1 MARTLI
7 KTKTAGWFIEPGS
20 DKKVR
25 KQPGD
30 TILTEAEF
38 AAKAVNAEKK
48 AVKLSSGKIAHGP
61 TTTITCVEPG
71 CTEKRVIMKQDEFQ
85 ATRCLDHQKDHRNK
99 LRRDKRAA
107 KK

>member
-61 TTTITCVEPG
+61 TVTIKCVD
-71 CTEKRVIMKQDEFQ
+71 CKTERTIMKQDEFQ
-85 ATRCLDHQKDHRNK
+85 VTRCLDCQKDHRNK
-99 LRRDKRAA
+99 LRREKRAA